1 MRGRGSIG
9 PVTWGGSCADG
20 NLEYLG
26 RVDNQVKLRGVR
38 IELGEIESVLRTH
51 PSVRDA
57 VALVSQAGGDDA
69 RLIAYVVAGARRP
82 ESSELRR
89 FVRERLPD
97 HTVPSA
103 FIFLDALPM
112 TPNGKLDRRALLS
125 LAPTPAEGA
134 RTYVAPRTP
143 PRTPWPRSW
152 PRCSRSTGWAFMTIS
167 SSSAATRFSPSR

>member
-1 MRGRGSIG
+1 FAGDARSRLYRTGDVGRFL
-9 PVTWGGSCADG
+9 PDG

-51 PSVRDA
+51 PSVHAA

-82 ESSELRR
+82 EPSELRR

-97 HTVPSA
+97 HTVPGA
-103 FIFLDALPM
+103 FVFL
-112 TPNGKLDRRALLS
+112 
-125 LAPTPAEGA
+125 
-134 RTYVAPRTP
+134 
-143 PRTPWPRSW
+143 
-152 PRCSRSTGWAFMTIS
+152 
-167 SSSAATRFSPSR
+167 